1 MPYGKV
7 KGMSHQSKFIM
18 AVHGAGMHAG
28 VWGSLVG
35 GLPLPCQA
43 ISFPGHGRTDGEL
56 LPSIEKMAEWINAR
70 LADHSPQSVALLGHS
85 MGALVALEAARHPA
99 VSALVLLGAAARMPV
114 HRELL
119 SKAAEDCD
127 AAVDMIL
134 KWGVSPVHPQVFAIR
149 NVLQEQMRM
158 AAPGALLSDLQACHA
173 YQGGAAAAQEI
184 RKPGLILA
192 GLDDKL
198 TKSAEGKALADMIPS
213 AQFHV
218 LPDCGHMPMVEKP
231 AEIAKEISVFIE
243 GLEN

>member
-1 MPYGKV
+1 
-7 KGMSHQSKFIM
+7 MSHQSKFIM

-70 LADHSPQSVALLGHS
+70 LADHSPQSV
-85 MGALVALEAARHPA
+85 
-99 VSALVLLGAAARMPV
+99 VLLGAAARMPV

-184 RKPGLILA
+184 RKPVLILA